1 LQVEDK
7 KIKNLFVVDW
17 KSTTSQALGNLLT
30 NSKLSD
36 SEWEFYNCYGK
47 RYKDIGVLSLHTRY
61 IFYFGAVLH
70 VLKNRKKYDNIIIWQ
85 PMIGFIFCLLPRFYS
100 KPKIIITSLLYS
112 PDRVKAGSL
121 RLFLLKKALKKADAL
136 LYFSE
141 DMAQN
146 VKESYPQW
154 AYKIFSTHLPISNNK
169 AQEIRSA
176 KFKNENSVK
185 DSVFSGGFSDRD
197 FESVIRAFTGTN
209 VPVTIVCTKTYI
221 FKNPELITN
230 NFTIVRDVSEKEYY
244 TLVLDAGCVVVAL
257 ENEYS
262 SCGQLLFTFCMK
274 NGIPVIATNCYGTR
288 DYIRNE
294 DNGILVP
301 VKDDRAIFEA
311 YNKLGSDAG
320 FKERLVE
327 RSIEISKKMT
337 FDNYLHKIDF
347 ITQQIKKT
355 KYK

>member
-1 LQVEDK
+1 MDLQAEDK

-17 KSTTSQALGNLLT
+17 KSTTSQALGNLFT
-30 NSKLSD
+30 NTKLPG
-36 SEWEFYNCYGK
+36 SEWKFYNCYGK
-47 RYKDIGVLSLHTRY
+47 KYKDIGVLNLHTRY
-61 IFYFGAVLH
+61 IFYFRSVLH
-70 VLKNRKKYDNIIIWQ
+70 ILKNKKKYDNIIIWQ
-85 PMIGFIFCLLPRFYS
+85 PMIGFILCLLPKFYS
-100 KPKIIITSLLYS
+100 NPKIIITSLLYS
-112 PDRVKAGSL
+112 PDRVKAGSF

-146 VKESYPQW
+146 VRESYPQY
-154 AYKIFSTHLPISNNK
+154 AFKVFSTYLPISNNT
-169 AQEIRSA
+169 AQENRGTRL
-176 KFKNENSVK
+176 NESSK

-197 FESVIRAFTGTN
+197 FETIIRAFTGTH
-209 VPVTIVCTKTYI
+209 VPVTIVCTKTHI
-221 FKNPELITN
+221 FRDPELITS

-244 TLVLDAGCVVVAL
+244 ALALNAGCVVVAL

-288 DYIRNE
+288 DYIRNG

-301 VKDDRAIFEA
+301 VKGDRAIFEA
-311 YNKLGSDAG
+311 YKRLVDDTG
-320 FKERLVE
+320 FRERLVE
-327 RSIEISKKMT
+327 RSIEISGKMT

-347 ITQQIKKT
+347 IIQQIKKT
-355 KYK
+355 NDK